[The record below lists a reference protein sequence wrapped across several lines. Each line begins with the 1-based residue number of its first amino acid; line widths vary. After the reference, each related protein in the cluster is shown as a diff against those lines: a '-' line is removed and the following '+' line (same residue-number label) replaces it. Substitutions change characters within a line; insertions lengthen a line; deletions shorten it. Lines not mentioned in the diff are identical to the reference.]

1 MRVISLTPPPL
12 PPRGRTINDV
22 AAVLNSF
29 AFDHNLTWAQ
39 VGFTFQSGPMV
50 NGGGDSVPP
59 PPPLPVINVING
71 TARNDVLVGTSGR
84 DAIRGFDGNDRLTGG
99 ADRDAFIFGTDT
111 RSGVRST
118 DRITDYQV
126 GLDVIVLEG
135 AGSVTS
141 IRDNGSAIVIT
152 LFGDGDRI
160 IIEGAALTVDD
171 ITFTTSGLFFF

>member
-1 MRVISLTPPPL
+1 MRSV
-12 PPRGRTINDV
+12 
-22 AAVLNSF
+22 
-29 AFDHNLTWAQ
+29 
-39 VGFTFQSGPMV
+39 SG
-50 NGGGDSVPP
+50 
-59 PPPLPVINVING
+59 
-71 TARNDVLVGTSGR
+71 
-84 DAIRGFDGNDRLTGG
+84 
-99 ADRDAFIFGTDT
+99 DRDAFIFGTDA

-160 IIEGAALTVDD
+160 IIEGAALTVGD
-171 ITFTTSGLFFF
+171 ITFTTFGLFFV

>member
-1 MRVISLTPPPL
+1 MRSV
-12 PPRGRTINDV
+12 
-22 AAVLNSF
+22 
-29 AFDHNLTWAQ
+29 
-39 VGFTFQSGPMV
+39 SG
-50 NGGGDSVPP
+50 
-59 PPPLPVINVING
+59 
-71 TARNDVLVGTSGR
+71 
-84 DAIRGFDGNDRLTGG
+84 
-99 ADRDAFIFGTDT
+99 DRDAFIFGTDA

-126 GLDVIVLEG
+126 GLDALEG